1 MNVRLKIGAGGGTFF
16 GVPVADKQRAKE
28 NRRDEWW
35 LLSDTK
41 PMVSA
46 LFEESGEIAPVDLG
60 QFGKRAGEI
69 IARATRL
76 PRRRP
81 QLERLSIA
89 RRPRNLRSSPRGAP
103 RDTRVAG
110 TPLRGPRRLWIPS
123 ISAFTRVFDALCAG
137 MSGRCVDCAKAP
149 RSRRQRPNGQPAPST
164 PAHPPRCAA
173 S

>member
-1 MNVRLKIGAGGGTFF
+1 M
-16 GVPVADKQRAKE
+16 ADKQRAKE

-81 QLERLSIA
+81 
-89 RRPRNLRSSPRGAP
+89 
-103 RDTRVAG
+103 
-110 TPLRGPRRLWIPS
+110 
-123 ISAFTRVFDALCAG
+123 
-137 MSGRCVDCAKAP
+137 
-149 RSRRQRPNGQPAPST
+149 
-164 PAHPPRCAA
+164 H
-173 S
+173 